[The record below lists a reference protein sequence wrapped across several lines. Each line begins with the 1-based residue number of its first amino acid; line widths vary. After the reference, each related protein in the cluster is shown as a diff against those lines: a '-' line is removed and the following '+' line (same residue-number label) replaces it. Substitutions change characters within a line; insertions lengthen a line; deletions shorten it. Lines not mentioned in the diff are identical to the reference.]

1 MQLFNIGFSEIIFIL
16 LLAVVVLGPKDLAKT
31 GRELGKFIRR
41 VTRSDLWN
49 SLQDTYYE
57 VENLPRKLAEEAG
70 ADEMRREVEKIKQQ
84 AEGLF
89 EEDESPPAAD
99 QP

>member
-1 MQLFNIGFSEIIFIL
+1 MQVFNIGFPEIVFIL
-16 LLAVVVLGPKDLAKT
+16 LLAVVVLGPKDLAST

-57 VENLPRKLAEEAG
+57 VENLPRKLAEDAG
-70 ADEMRREVEKIKQQ
+70 ADEMRAEVEKIKQQ
-84 AEGLF
+84 AGGLF
-89 EEDESPPAAD
+89 EEDKNPPAAD

>member
-1 MQLFNIGFSEIIFIL
+1 MQLFNIGFLEIIFIL

-89 EEDESPPAAD
+89 KEDESPPAAD